1 MIKKVGK
8 KYRLYTKD
16 GSRALGPATTKAKAL
31 KQERA
36 IQAAKHARGGIE
48 RVKFATDGLK
58 RLRHWLRVGPGKKL
72 LEKALQA
79 GIAEACRTSANR
91 ISSGRQAVNN

>member
-36 IQAAKHARGGIE
+36 IQAAKHARG
-48 RVKFATDGLK
+48 K
-58 RLRHWLRVGPGKKL
+58 
-72 LEKALQA
+72 
-79 GIAEACRTSANR
+79 
-91 ISSGRQAVNN
+91 